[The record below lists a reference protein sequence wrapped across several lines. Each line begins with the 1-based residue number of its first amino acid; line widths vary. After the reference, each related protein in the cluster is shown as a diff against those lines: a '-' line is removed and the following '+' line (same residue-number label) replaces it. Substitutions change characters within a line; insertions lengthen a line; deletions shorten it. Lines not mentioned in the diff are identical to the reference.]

1 MCSQISSTRFS
12 LPSYVPWWKSHQWYI
27 TYCQLNDRLYLGV
40 LSCFVPLWIWFLR
53 QDPVQDIAWHSTTQS
68 PQSLPGPGQFHW
80 APWSFLTLIV
90 LRTGQR
96 FCWILLWL
104 IMSDI
109 SLQLDSS
116 YKWIVFSE
124 LYNLTVVLCCPVMPV
139 YFNLSSLKFL
149 QIHTLS
155 CYVPPMT
162 HFIFF

>member
-1 MCSQISSTRFS
+1 MMEKSPMVHYLLSIKWQTLFRCFVLLCSPMN
-12 LPSYVPWWKSHQWYI
+12 LVPPAGSCSGHRMA
-27 TYCQLNDRLYLGV
+27 LND
-40 LSCFVPLWIWFLR
+40 
-53 QDPVQDIAWHSTTQS
+53 PVSTVSSWSRTI
-68 PQSLPGPGQFHW
+68 SLCP
-80 APWSFLTLIV
+80 PWSFLTLIV

-96 FCWILLWL
+96 FCRILLWL

-109 SLQLDSS
+109 SSQLDSS

-124 LYNLTVVLCCPVMPV
+124 LHNLTVVLCCPVMPV